1 MSVKT
6 HKLNPIENE
15 RQRCAER
22 YLKRRNERWPSDEQ
36 LSVRLGSDGYN
47 CELIIICGKLN
58 HIPDNDWHMQLALEE
73 LDRIACYQSE
83 GRYGQLKLKTIDCD
97 FVWQYRNAIRE
108 NYNHGRNLPSSGF
121 RSLRQIKMFIQTIE
135 MAEELSMIVATG

>member
-6 HKLNPIENE
+6 HKLNPIEDE

-22 YLKRRNERWPSDEQ
+22 YLKRRNERWPSEKQ
-36 LSVRLGSDGYN
+36 LSVRLGNDAYN

-58 HIPDNDWHMQLALEE
+58 HIPNNDWYMQLALEE

-83 GRYGQLKLKTIDCD
+83 GRHGQ
-97 FVWQYRNAIRE
+97 
-108 NYNHGRNLPSSGF
+108 
-121 RSLRQIKMFIQTIE
+121 
-135 MAEELSMIVATG
+135 